1 MAIRL
6 VAGRVVLHL
15 LADTICIVCRKVTR
29 LVERLDVSEGY
40 LSEGEAV
47 GRTLVQPY
55 SLVFRQLH
63 THSQF
68 IKSSTFFHSKVIFN
82 WLWGLL
88 LFPSS
93 LAKFQIL
100 RYEVNFV
107 NKGTAVTAGIFLF
120 KKRLRVTTCQA
131 SDSFIRKMNSN
142 LSLCGN
148 CKAVDVALLLSKSR
162 EKVALGPLLEIE
174 QRKNYFFCD
183 FVKRAIHQQHDD
195 FLSAE
200 FWADCKV
207 RERQVDCYLD
217 DFVLKS
223 PEPARSQRCG
233 IFIKTDPELRFSKL
247 YRNFLAF
254 DHPTFQLLAND
265 RRSQDAYLKAQ
276 EILPQIDWGLPLR
289 WLQIC
294 EKIHPYMPR
303 KINEIGL
310 IDLDKKCLVSNPQYC
325 RYFAL
330 SYVWGCNQRVTLNEL
345 NL

>member
-15 LADTICIVCRKVTR
+15 LVDMIFIVFRKVTR
-29 LVERLDVSEGY
+29 LVKRLDVSEGY
-40 LSEGEAV
+40 LSKGGAV

-68 IKSSTFFHSKVIFN
+68 IKSSTFFYSKVIFN
-82 WLWGLL
+82 WLWGSS

-107 NKGTAVTAGIFLF
+107 NKGTAVTVSIFLF
-120 KKRLRVTTCQA
+120 IKRLRVTTCQA

-142 LSLCGN
+142 LTLCGN
-148 CKAVDVALLLSKSR
+148 CKAVDVVLLLSKPR
-162 EKVALGPLLEIE
+162 EKVALGPLLEIK
-174 QRKNYFFCD
+174 QKKNCN
-183 FVKRAIHQQHDD
+183 FVKRAVYQQHDD
-195 FLSAE
+195 FLPAE
-200 FWADCKV
+200 FWADCKI

-217 DFVLKS
+217 DFVPKS

-233 IFIKTDPELRFSKL
+233 IFIKIDPELRFSEL

-265 RRSQDAYLKAQ
+265 RGSQDA
-276 EILPQIDWGLPLR
+276 
-289 WLQIC
+289 
-294 EKIHPYMPR
+294 
-303 KINEIGL
+303 
-310 IDLDKKCLVSNPQYC
+310 
-325 RYFAL
+325 
-330 SYVWGCNQRVTLNEL
+330 
-345 NL
+345 